1 MRVVSGILVAV
12 LIILSEGLCAFRIC
26 KMQKFNPIFKI
37 GILNHSRPDLELFV
51 QLHTICILIFRCFV
65 LLSFFM
71 TLTVNGQANMIMKAA
86 QLSSHDVFTLPFL

>member
-1 MRVVSGILVAV
+1 MRMVSRILVAV
-12 LIILSEGLCAFRIC
+12 LIILSEGLYAFRIC

-51 QLHTICILIFRCFV
+51 ELHTTCMLISRCFV
-65 LLSFFM
+65 FPSFFM

-86 QLSSHDVFTLPFL
+86 QLSSHGVFNLPFL